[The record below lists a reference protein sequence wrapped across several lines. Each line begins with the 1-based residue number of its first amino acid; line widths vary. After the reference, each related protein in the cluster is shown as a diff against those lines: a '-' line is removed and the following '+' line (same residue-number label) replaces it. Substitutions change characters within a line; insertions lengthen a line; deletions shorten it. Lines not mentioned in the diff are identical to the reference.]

1 MAIQIPDKPN
11 DDLSLIR
18 CYAFNEPNLSMNDF
32 VIIEDSTS
40 HRQYFGQIA
49 SPQANLNRSALGPQ
63 DNATVNALEELF
75 NERYAREVVV
85 REVYYYQVSLLKDI
99 TDGQGRSI
107 RRRSQIG
114 SIIRVA
120 NQNEILKFLNLPPH
134 NEKYKIGEIE
144 DADIGICLSAK
155 TLFYQ
160 TLIAGATGSG
170 KSNTS
175 ANYIAAALE
184 MNFSVIVYDHK
195 PDYQHLH
202 IPNSEVDE
210 PHPQWVRGLNANYFR
225 LGGDVGIGAKGTPI
239 AVPASEF
246 DPAILA
252 SVLFPSRNEGL
263 QRELAE
269 TLLDEYEAIINGS
282 EINRKRWTL
291 NQFYYWVTSDNLEN
305 PQPPAAFRGSTDTR
319 SYKAMVNKI
328 WKRGRKPDWVD
339 GGIPVRGELQRN
351 IQDSPFSSGNRSAVN
366 SEFFGNNSTP
376 ETSRWFDPS
385 GILSPN
391 KALVIRVSTASGGR
405 DYGLFLN
412 YMLHRVYELKDQR
425 LIDFPVLHHIDE
437 AQDIFGAGKQFAEAL
452 GSVLSEGIRKG
463 RSREI
468 AFNIAVQSAA
478 QVPDDILNNL
488 NSRIVHRHNRS
499 AEAQRALEKA
509 TDAQIS
515 AIRSFGPG
523 EALVDLFG
531 TTAVMNAI
539 MRQSPFQLTT
549 ENLLRQ
555 EEQKQAVSNTNPVQ
569 KRR

>member
-107 RRRSQIG
+107 RRRPQIG
-114 SIIRVA
+114 SIIRSA
-120 NQNEILKFLNLPPH
+120 NQEEILNHLNLPEY
-134 NEKYKIGEIE
+134 NEQYEIGYIE
-144 DADIGICLSAK
+144 DTDLKICLSRR

-170 KSNTS
+170 KSNSS

-184 MNFSVIVYDHK
+184 MGFAVIVYDHK

-202 IPNSEVDE
+202 LPNSEITGAI
-210 PHPQWVRGLNANYFR
+210 PKWVRKLDSSYYR
-225 LGGDVGIGAKGTPI
+225 LGGDVGIGATGTSI
-239 AVPASEF
+239 GVPASEF
-246 DPAILA
+246 DPSVLA
-252 SVLFPSRNEGL
+252 AVLFPNPSDNN
-263 QRELAE
+263 QREE
-269 TLLDEYEAIINGS
+269 VEILLEEYETEKNQGR
-282 EINRKRWTL
+282 EDRELWTL
-291 NQFYYWVTSDNLEN
+291 NQFFLWLIGGKDCITK
-305 PQPPAAFRGSTDTR
+305 PTPPASVASRFEGRQNST
-319 SYKAMVNKI
+319 YKAIVTKLRR
-328 WKRGRKPDWVD
+328 RGRKPQWVD
-339 GGIPVRGELQRN
+339 GGIAVDYLGNRN
-351 IQDSPFSSGNRSAVN
+351 TSPNGDFFKTSSSQQDSG
-366 SEFFGNNSTP
+366 ST
-376 ETSRWFDPS
+376 WFDPM
-385 GILSPN
+385 GLLQPGQ
-391 KALVIRVSTASGGR
+391 ALVIRVSTASGGR

-412 YMLHRVYELKDQR
+412 YMLRRVYELKDKR
-425 LIDFPVLHHIDE
+425 IINFPILHHIDE
-437 AQDIFGAGKQFAEAL
+437 AQDIFGAGKQFASAL

-509 TDAQIS
+509 TDAQIN
-515 AIRSFGPG
+515 AVRSFGPG

-531 TTAVMNAI
+531 ATAVMNAI

-549 ENLLRQ
+549 EDLLRQ
-555 EEQKQAVSNTNPVQ
+555 EEQKQSVSNSASVQ
-569 KRR
+569 RKR

>member
-107 RRRSQIG
+107 RRRPQIG
-114 SIIRVA
+114 SIIRA
-120 NQNEILKFLNLPPH
+120 TNQEEILRFLNLPPY
-134 NEKYKIGEIE
+134 NEQYKIGEIE
-144 DADIGICLSAK
+144 DAEIGICLSAK

-175 ANYIAAALE
+175 GNYIAAALE
-184 MNFSVIVYDHK
+184 MGFSVIVYDHK

-202 IPNSEVDE
+202 LPNSEISSPV
-210 PHPQWVRGLNANYFR
+210 PNWVRGLAVDYYR
-225 LGGDVGIGAKGTPI
+225 LGGDVGMGARGNAI

-252 SVLFPSRNEGL
+252 SVLFPSRNEAL
-263 QRELAE
+263 QRELVE
-269 TLLDEYEAIINGS
+269 TLLDDYETITNGS
-282 EINRKRWTL
+282 SITRQKWTL
-291 NQFYYWVTSDNLEN
+291 NQFYYWVTSNDPDNPE
-305 PQPPAAFRGSTDTR
+305 PPSAFRGLIDKKT
-319 SYKAMVNKI
+319 YKAMVGKLI
-328 WKRGRKPDWVD
+328 RRGRKPEWVD
-339 GGIPVRGELQRN
+339 GGIPVRGQLRN
-351 IQDSPFSSGNRSAVN
+351 DIQNSPLGKNRSSN
-366 SEFFGNNSTP
+366 SDFFGNSNTNTDDST
-376 ETSRWFDPS
+376 WFDPDGLLTPS
-385 GILSPN
+385 R
-391 KALVIRVSTASGGR
+391 ALVIRVSTASGGR

-412 YMLHRVYELKDQR
+412 YMLRRVYELKDERR
-425 LIDFPVLHHIDE
+425 LTFPVLHHIDE
-437 AQDIFGAGKQFAEAL
+437 AQDIFGADKQFADAL

-463 RSREI
+463 RSRQI

-499 AEAQRALEKA
+499 SEAQRALEKA

-515 AIRSFGPG
+515 AVRSFGPG

-531 TTAVMNAI
+531 ATAVMNAN

-549 ENLLRQ
+549 EELLTQ
-555 EEQKQAVSNTNPVQ
+555 EEKTQARQNTTSVQ
-569 KRR
+569 SRK